1 MWDIFCYRIY
11 SSFIPLRRHPTI
23 SQGDG
28 NILQG
33 VVDMVEEKRRV
44 ISLTRIEYLE
54 VQMLGSCPTRAPRQS
69 NYITSFHSLSHF
81 HQVSRLVRIERFQS
95 IRMFDANAIAITI
108 IHF

>member
-11 SSFIPLRRHPTI
+11 SSFIPLRCHPTI

-44 ISLTRIEYLE
+44 IPLTRIE
-54 VQMLGSCPTRAPRQS
+54 
-69 NYITSFHSLSHF
+69 
-81 HQVSRLVRIERFQS
+81 
-95 IRMFDANAIAITI
+95 
-108 IHF
+108 